1 MEAKVASE
9 IKEIFEVLNERIK
22 GYEKAFN
29 NAEAPEIKSIFEKYM
44 LQSISFEEEL
54 RPFSTKRP
62 EDAGTRVVGDVWR
75 FWMDI
80 KKALSANTDEA
91 MINASITGEE
101 AAIDKYQHVL
111 RDPDLSSNLRE
122 RLEQQLIELRGAH
135 GNLCRLRDLVKESH

>member
-29 NAEAPEIKSIFEKYM
+29 NAEAPEFKTIFEKYM

-54 RPFSTKRP
+54 KPFSTKSP
-62 EDAGTRVVGDVWR
+62 EDAGTRVRGDVWR

-101 AAIDKYQHVL
+101 AAIDKYQYVL
-111 RDPDLSSNLRE
+111 KDPDLSSNLRE
-122 RLEQQLIELRGAH
+122 RLEQQLIELRTAH
-135 GNLCRLRDLVKESH
+135 GNLCRLRDLVKE